1 VYVSFRDELYWPW
14 WRTLFT
20 SNSSHLS
27 VIEPAYYY
35 RLFHDYGIAPPQPTV
50 LTVYVNTTY
59 QGILSTYYR
68 NKTQLTSTDT
78 TADKGDYD
86 DDDDDDEGDRKVSYT
101 ERPSAGMDTADIEQ
115 IIQLLQSPTY
125 QHTPRI
131 VLDIRHVSL
140 GCAYRGGPT
149 AYNVP
154 RSTQETVSSRQA
166 LMRWADSSVSSWNE
180 PTDTGTITY
189 SNRNKDHDDNKEAVE
204 CDRALTTDTESA
216 PSTLS
221 TAAVR
226 KYYYL
231 PLPALSE
238 RASEVFANEF
248 QDTYRLCSRVLLPT
262 IGNRSCFG
270 KCK

>member
-1 VYVSFRDELYWPW
+1 VNGWCRDELYWPW

-35 RLFHDYGIAPPQPTV
+35 RLSHDYGIAPPQPTV
-50 LTVYVNTTY
+50 LTFYVNTTY
-59 QGILSTYYR
+59 HGILSTYYR

-78 TADKGDYD
+78 TTDKD
-86 DDDDDDEGDRKVSYT
+86 DDDDDDDDDGDRKVSYT
-101 ERPSAGMDTADIEQ
+101 ERPSAGVDTADIEQ
-115 IIQLLQSPTY
+115 IIRLLMSPTY

-166 LMRWADSSVSSWNE
+166 LMQWADSSVSSWNE
-180 PTDTGTITY
+180 PTDTGNITN
-189 SNRNKDHDDNKEAVE
+189 SNRNKDHDDNKEAAE
-204 CDRALTTDTESA
+204 CYRASTTDTESA

-221 TAAVR
+221 RAAVP

-248 QDTYRLCSRVLLPT
+248 QETYRLCSRVLLPT